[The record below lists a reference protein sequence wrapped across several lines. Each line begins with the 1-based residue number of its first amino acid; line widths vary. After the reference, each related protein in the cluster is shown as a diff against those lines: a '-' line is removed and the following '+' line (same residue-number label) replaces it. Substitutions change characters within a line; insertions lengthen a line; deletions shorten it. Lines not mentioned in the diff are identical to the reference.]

1 MKIQAEISLYPL
13 RTPNLTE
20 LIESFIRHLRQR
32 NLEVE
37 MGTMSSRISGECKD
51 LFPALGIAFEE
62 VADEGEIVLIVKVS
76 NACPLSEEELKKSQG
91 NSLNKKDT

>member
-1 MKIQAEISLYPL
+1 MNIQAEISLYPL
-13 RTPNLTE
+13 RTPSLTE

-76 NACPLSEEELKKSQG
+76 NACPLSEKEEKKLQG
-91 NSLNKKDT
+91 NSPKKDT